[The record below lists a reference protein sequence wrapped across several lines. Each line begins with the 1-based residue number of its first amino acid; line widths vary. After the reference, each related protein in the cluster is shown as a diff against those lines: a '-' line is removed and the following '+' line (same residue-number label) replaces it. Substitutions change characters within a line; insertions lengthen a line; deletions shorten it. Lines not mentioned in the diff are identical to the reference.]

1 MPKPTDSSK
10 YAYMFSDDMK
20 ILQKVVVFHPHDKTK
35 ILALKRGADHKY
47 RPNDWDLPGGNVL
60 FGEDI
65 IESVI
70 REVKEE
76 SGLDVESLKPIQVRS
91 KPEFEG
97 GIYLLII
104 NYRAVAKTEDVV
116 ISHEHTEYKWVT
128 TEEFIEL
135 TSSDF
140 LRELV
145 KMVC

>member
-97 GIYLLII
+97 GQELKWFTREEVEILDT
-104 NYRAVAKTEDVV
+104 KTE
-116 ISHEHTEYKWVT
+116 I
-128 TEEFIEL
+128 FAN
-135 TSSDF
+135 
-140 LRELV
+140 V
-145 KMVC
+145 KAYILQSL